1 MINPA
6 ISIRDLSVSYGEV
19 DALIDAS
26 LDLPESKVV
35 GLVGMNGSGK
45 STLFKAIMG
54 MVKATSGEIRV
65 FGEDPVLARRKGS
78 IAYVPQSEEIDWSFP
93 LSVGDVVLMGRFGK
107 MGPTRR
113 ASAQD
118 HAAVEEALARVE
130 LSEYSNRQIG
140 QLSGGQRKRAF
151 LARAIAQEAKILL
164 LDEPFAG
171 VGKKSEVTII
181 RLIKK
186 LANQGVTVL
195 VSTHDLI
202 TLPQLADESILLMR
216 RVLMHDTTQK
226 VLQPNNLA
234 LAFGIDVLGRGDAT

>member
-1 MINPA
+1 VINPA

-171 VGKKSEVTII
+171 VDKKSEVTII
-181 RLIKK
+181 GLIKK